1 MFARCVWISVLTEP
15 FLFFSFFG
23 FARKLVSRDWNV
35 ERNAVFSSKKE
46 EIDILVVII
55 NDSYPFFPPAKMNQR
70 IDEFLTG
77 EKEGTQK

>member
-1 MFARCVWISVLTEP
+1 M
-15 FLFFSFFG
+15 
-23 FARKLVSRDWNV
+23 
-35 ERNAVFSSKKE
+35 FSSKKE

-55 NDSYPFFPPAKMNQR
+55 NDSVSYPFFPPAKMNRR